1 MYRPLIALFA
11 RCRGV
16 RIATL
21 TTGAT
26 LLFMTSIV
34 NEGIAQGDGKRL
46 TDVLVSD
53 RRVQKECGT
62 YVVRSCTLPIGS
74 LKESQ

>member
-1 MYRPLIALFA
+1 MCTLGVPARPLIALFA
-11 RCRGV
+11 RCRGI

-62 YVVRSCTLPIGS
+62 VVHATYRIT
-74 LKESQ
+74 